1 MEKLKISDRVYVAT
15 ELVASFKDAMF
26 DIVDIGKTT
35 WLCWKHYQ
43 RKHIYLVWIVKKA
56 GLKLWPAKIAHQ
68 LTDPSCGVIN
78 FILHP

>member
-35 WLCWKHYQ
+35 WLCWKYYQ
-43 RKHIYLVWIVKKA
+43 KA
-56 GLKLWPAKIAHQ
+56 HLPGMNCQESGFEAV
-68 LTDPSCGVIN
+68 TS
-78 FILHP
+78 